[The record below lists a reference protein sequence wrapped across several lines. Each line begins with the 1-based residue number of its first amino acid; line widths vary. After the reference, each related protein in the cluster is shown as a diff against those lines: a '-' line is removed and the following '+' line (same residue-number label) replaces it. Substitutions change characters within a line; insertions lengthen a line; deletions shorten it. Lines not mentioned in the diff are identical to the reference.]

1 MRFKIPF
8 VLAAALL
15 VTACDPGLPE
25 ENAGFAAGGVAAA
38 LSQGEFN
45 ALPADQQYMVANK
58 LLGTMYRGIPVED
71 FYNMGAGL
79 DASSPAGITNL
90 NTLSGSFLTS
100 IRSAIEKELS
110 PDEVLAVDTII
121 DGLDEEGNPD
131 PDVAKYLFDTDSNTR
146 NDQRAKQLPLARI
159 KEYPISRDMFVHW
172 MAYVL
177 INTIMFSPAEEMES
191 TDYTDV
197 QNMYRFLVTRLE
209 QGASIRQIIRSNL
222 STLARW
228 RVSRSPENH
237 ALEAYELYLGLF
249 ETEEDSYRG
258 GIACKDLYLTNEDDG
273 YLIRRT
279 SFPNTTPQL
288 VLSNQYIT
296 TCDDLYEVIAGHPL
310 LIPRVVEVI
319 FNYFVELR
327 EDNLEYRQSMIN
339 AIAMSNPETFD
350 DIFTAILFSREY
362 LLNIERPRTIEENLL
377 PTLEAMKW
385 DPRNGSGDIDRNIFR
400 DMTEFTTSQLYM
412 DGMGWATMKY
422 KIGRLPDVPLD
433 GLSFANYHKSM
444 RERVMMNRSFYDS
457 SNTEG
462 DNFLYDENGDIKPFI
477 ENMSL
482 NDFIDY
488 LFLTALQRKASTS
501 EKADLIDVYETGVGG
516 NQLTT
521 DDEENKIVR
530 DGRHD
535 DVAQITFDYITRLP
549 EFYYFRSV
557 N

>member
-1 MRFKIPF
+1 MRSKLSLIIAVSLV
-8 VLAAALL
+8 VLG
-15 VTACDPGLPE
+15 CDPGLPE
-25 ENAGFAAGGVAAA
+25 GGSEFAAGGSAAA
-38 LSQGEFN
+38 LSQAEFN
-45 ALPADQQYMVANK
+45 TLPAEQRYMVANK
-58 LLGTMYRGIPVED
+58 LMATMFRGVAVED
-71 FYNMGAGL
+71 FFNL
-79 DASSPAGITNL
+79 DVGMANLQPNSNTFLADMQNAL
-90 NTLSGSFLTS
+90 NTSMTP
-100 IRSAIEKELS
+100 E
-110 PDEVLAVDTII
+110 EVQAHDTII

-131 PDVAKYLFDTDSNTR
+131 PDNAKYLFDTDSNTR
-146 NDQRAKQLPLARI
+146 NNERAKQLPLARI

-197 QNMYRFLVTRLE
+197 QNMYRFLVTHLE
-209 QGASIRQIIRSNL
+209 DGTPIRQVIRSNL

-279 SFPNTTPQL
+279 DFPNTTPQL
-288 VLSNQYIT
+288 VLQNNYVT
-296 TCDDLYEVIAGHPL
+296 TCNDLYEVIAGHPL
-310 LIPRVVEVI
+310 LIPRVVEVL

-327 EDNLEYRQSMIN
+327 ADNLEQRRNVIN
-339 AIAMSNPETFD
+339 SIANSNPETFE
-350 DIFTAILFSREY
+350 DIFMAILFSREY
-362 LLNIERPRTIEENLL
+362 LMNTERPKSFEENLMPL
-377 PTLEAMKW
+377 LDTLKW
-385 DPRNGSGDIDRNIFR
+385 TPDENAGEVDEQIFR
-400 DMTEFTTSQLYM
+400 RMTEFSNEQIYM

-444 RERVMMNRSFYDS
+444 RQELLMNRNFYDPS
-457 SNTEG
+457 GNGNE
-462 DNFLYDENGDIKPFI
+462 NFLYDENGDIKRFV
-477 ENMSL
+477 EDMSL
-482 NDFIDY
+482 SGFIDY
-488 LFLTALQRKASTS
+488 MFLSALQRRASAEEMT
-501 EKADLIDVYETGVGG
+501 DLVAVYETGDTG
-516 NQLTT
+516 NHLTT
-521 DDEENKIVR
+521 DNDGVSIVR
-530 DGRHD
+530 DGRYD
-535 DVAQITFDYITRLP
+535 EVAQITFDYISRLP